1 MTPPARGPHDN
12 RHRIDGQCRIDQC
25 RIDKWL
31 WYARL
36 VKTRSLAG
44 KLIEAGAV
52 TLRGLP
58 VAKSGEMVRVG
69 DVVALRHGHRRRS
82 VTVSALGERRGP
94 APEARQ
100 LYAEIADERI
110 SAQDWVPLVG
120 DEE

>member
-1 MTPPARGPHDN
+1 VTPPARGPQDN
-12 RHRIDGQCRIDQC
+12 LHRLDGQC

-36 VKTRSLAG
+36 IKTRSLAG

-58 VAKSGEMVRVG
+58 VAKSSEMVRVG
-69 DVVALRHGHRRRS
+69 DVVVLQHGPRRRS

-94 APEARQ
+94 AAEARQ

-120 DEE
+120 DED